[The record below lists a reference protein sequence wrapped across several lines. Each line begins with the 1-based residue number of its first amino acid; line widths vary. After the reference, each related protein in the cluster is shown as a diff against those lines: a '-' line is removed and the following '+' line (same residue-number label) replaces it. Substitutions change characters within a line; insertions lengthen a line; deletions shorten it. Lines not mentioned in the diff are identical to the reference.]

1 MRRRLVGSCLM
12 RSLVLLRR
20 RGGLGIFPVMGVRL
34 RQIRLWNGAGR
45 GHGDAL
51 DGWGVCSV
59 QLRKLDP
66 FGAKWTDR
74 LSLIIIDWE
83 MGAML
88 HVSGRGPRKSETGV
102 YGVMGHKS
110 RSISLQTNA
119 NGIETT
125 PVHPAPPNAAM
136 RTPCE
141 IYL

>member
-1 MRRRLVGSCLM
+1 MEAGP
-12 RSLVLLRR
+12 LR
-20 RGGLGIFPVMGVRL
+20 GKV
-34 RQIRLWNGAGR
+34 
-45 GHGDAL
+45 D
-51 DGWGVCSV
+51 
-59 QLRKLDP
+59 
-66 FGAKWTDR
+66 DR
-74 LSLIIIDWE
+74 LSSIMIDWE
-83 MGAML
+83 MGVML

-119 NGIETT
+119 NSIETT